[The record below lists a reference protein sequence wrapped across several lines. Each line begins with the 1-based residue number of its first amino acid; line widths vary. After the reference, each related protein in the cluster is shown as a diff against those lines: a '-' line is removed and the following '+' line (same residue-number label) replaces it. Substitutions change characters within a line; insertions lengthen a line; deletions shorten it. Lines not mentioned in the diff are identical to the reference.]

1 MKVKL
6 IRNVMISGV
15 HKDSGVSLDVDE
27 DLARTLIGS
36 GKAVVE
42 ATKPKPKAKAKPKP
56 KPTVDNDKDNGLKQT

>member
-6 IRNVMISGV
+6 IRSVLIAGV
-15 HKDSGVSLDVDE
+15 HKDSGTSLDVDN

-42 ATKPKPKAKAKPKP
+42 TEKPKPKAKAKPKA
-56 KPTVDNDKDNGLKQT
+56 KPTVDNNKNNGT